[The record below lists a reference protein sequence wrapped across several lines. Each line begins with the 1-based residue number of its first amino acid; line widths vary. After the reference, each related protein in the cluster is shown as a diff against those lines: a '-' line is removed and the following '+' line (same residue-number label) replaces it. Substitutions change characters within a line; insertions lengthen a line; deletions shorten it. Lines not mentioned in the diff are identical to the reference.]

1 MDRAHL
7 KIGPEVQL
15 EVLLDGAT
23 YHWTEKVENEAAK
36 CKLKL
41 ISGYPATSPD
51 LNPIEN
57 LFGLSKKPMDAE
69 QFKKP
74 AEDEKETLKRFL
86 SFAAREKTVKEVGNS
101 IKSMP
106 KRCKDV
112 IEAEGGPTKW

>member
-1 MDRAHL
+1 
-7 KIGPEVQL
+7 
-15 EVLLDGAT
+15 
-23 YHWTEKVENEAAK
+23 
-36 CKLKL
+36 
-41 ISGYPATSPD
+41 
-51 LNPIEN
+51 
-57 LFGLSKKPMDAE
+57 MDAE

-86 SFAAREKTVKEVGNS
+86 SFAAREKTVEQVGKS